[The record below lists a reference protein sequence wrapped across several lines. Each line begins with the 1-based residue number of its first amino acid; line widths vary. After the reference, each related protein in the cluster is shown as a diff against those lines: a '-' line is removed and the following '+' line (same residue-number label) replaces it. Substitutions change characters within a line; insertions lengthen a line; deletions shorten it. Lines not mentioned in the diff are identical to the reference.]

1 MSKFNWKD
9 CKETW
14 YPDPNLRAYT
24 CEKLIS
30 MGNPIRR
37 LQAWQEEQVCDIQ
50 IIKSYIRSVNRS
62 RNPFVCNVSKKWR
75 QQSKGGRSI
84 YDRTVASF
92 RKNLLGSVWLA
103 GLICA
108 CMGWWPGTR
117 VSYTSLSSVCITH
130 ARSLWIWSK
139 SRDEIFWM
147 HKWRHH
153 YAKAADRPHSP
164 HYVEDPTQI
173 IKHIYMYVCIQET
186 I

>member
-103 GLICA
+103 GLICV

-117 VSYTSLSSVCITH
+117 VSYTSLSSASRTLEAYGHGVNLGTRYFECINDDIIMLRLLIGHT
-130 ARSLWIWSK
+130 ARITL
-139 SRDEIFWM
+139 R
-147 HKWRHH
+147 
-153 YAKAADRPHSP
+153 
-164 HYVEDPTQI
+164 
-173 IKHIYMYVCIQET
+173 IQRKL
-186 I
+186 